1 MDEALLEA
9 FQRGERRALAQLLT
23 LAAHGQGSEFL
34 YRLPTP
40 AKASRVVA
48 ITGSGGVGK
57 STLIGKLIEHI
68 RKQSKSVAVLACDPQ
83 SPLSG
88 GALLGDRFRMPSM
101 PSDAGVFIRSVMA
114 ESGQGALT
122 KHLRHMVQ
130 LLESFGFDVVLIE
143 TVGAGQ
149 GDTASR
155 ELADLLVL
163 LLQPE
168 TGDDLQWEKAGVLEV
183 ADIIVIH
190 KADLPGADSAATQV
204 RTALDLAGVSS
215 VPVLKVS
222 ARTGEGIPVLWD
234 ALGRVLAH
242 PRAPLADGQE
252 LLRSARDELERRF
265 TQAADTPRV
274 QTLLDEWHNGT
285 LSRDMAAASLL
296 RLLSELPPVG
306 S

>member
-9 FQRGERRALAQLLT
+9 FQRGERRALARLLT

-68 RKQSKSVAVLACDPQ
+68 RIQRKSVAVLACDPQ

-101 PSDAGVFIRSVMA
+101 PSDDGVFIRSLVA
-114 ESGQGALT
+114 ESGQGALA
-122 KHLRHMVQ
+122 KHLPQMVR
-130 LLESFGFDVVLIE
+130 LLESFGFEVVLIE

-149 GDTASR
+149 GDTAAHN
-155 ELADLLVL
+155 LADTLVL

-183 ADIIVIH
+183 AGIVVIH
-190 KADLPGADSAATQV
+190 KADLPGSDSAAAQV
-204 RTALDLAGVSS
+204 RMALDLAGVSS

-222 ARTGEGIPVLWD
+222 ARTGEGISALWD
-234 ALGRVLAH
+234 AINKIPLR
-242 PRAPLADGQE
+242 PRQQLNENQE
-252 LLRSARDELERRF
+252 LLQAAREELDRRF
-265 TQAADTPRV
+265 ARAADTPPLKA
-274 QTLLDEWHNGT
+274 LLDLWRQDSANQEAT
-285 LSRDMAAASLL
+285 ASALL
-296 RLLSELPPVG
+296 HLLGEYPR
-306 S
+306 